1 MTLLPHLYLV
11 TLTHSTIWNPWTSL
25 HPCTT
30 APGSLPYCCHRH
42 QYPAACG
49 RKSHKPQDYNS
60 SSIPNSCVGL
70 GSDLMIGNMGYFT
83 GNMGIITSMSRISHS
98 RTNWDHKYQAPS
110 TENVGLLFTV
120 ISSCNFWVH
129 MCPDYWEST
138 GYGADIKN
146 QLSGMM
152 REVESCFPKTRI
164 KLDLTK

>member
-49 RKSHKPQDYNS
+49 RKSHKAQDYNS

-70 GSDLMIGNMGYFT
+70 G
-83 GNMGIITSMSRISHS
+83 RISHS